1 MRATEIRPPIVYFK
15 PLSSVSRTCYRLC
28 GQIPALKRWT
38 IFAPS
43 AIANDSPLSA
53 LGRGCFVTAS
63 LLFVCALT
71 VFGQQNSNPVSE
83 HKEAS
88 PAVKEVTITSESND
102 AALAK
107 KTGSGSKNN
116 WRPQPDSDDDSW
128 HFEVSPYIWAAALK
142 GDLRVRDTT
151 ANVDASFSDI
161 FHNLDFSFATA
172 AEAIKGKWRVLIDEN
187 YINLG
192 TTGTGPLGEPT
203 DIQPTLNFFEV
214 GASYAPV
221 IIPNKDSTANEP
233 LPPIFSLEA
242 IGGLRYTH
250 FGLELA
256 RAGNP
261 GVEGSRNL
269 VDFFGG
275 GRFKI
280 RPHPKFTLI
289 EKFTLGGGGSNFAWT
304 FTSLGDYRFRK
315 CLSAWG
321 GYQVLSMDSDDP
333 SNIIGFDG
341 QLRGLIFG
349 VTIHK

>member
-1 MRATEIRPPIVYFK
+1 LKNSNLVAVCAVLLLFA
-15 PLSSVSRTCYRLC
+15 
-28 GQIPALKRWT
+28 IPA
-38 IFAPS
+38 
-43 AIANDSPLSA
+43 
-53 LGRGCFVTAS
+53 V
-63 LLFVCALT
+63 
-71 VFGQQNSNPVSE
+71 GQQNSSSTTAAKETSPTISSELPTTSSDAVSKLDKIPPAPGKTNP
-83 HKEAS
+83 
-88 PAVKEVTITSESND
+88 
-102 AALAK
+102 
-107 KTGSGSKNN
+107 
-116 WRPQPDSDDDSW
+116 RPQGDTDPEKWS
-128 HFEVSPYIWAAALK
+128 FEVSPYIWAAALK
-142 GDLRVRDTT
+142 GDLRVGNTT

-214 GASYAPV
+214 GASYAPL
-221 IIPNKDSTANEP
+221 IIRNKNSTANEP
-233 LPPIFSLEA
+233 LPPVFSLEV

-250 FGLELA
+250 FGLGLQ

-280 RPHPKFTLI
+280 RPHPKVTLV

-304 FTSLGDYRFRK
+304 FTSLLDYRFRR

-321 GYQVLSMDSDDP
+321 GYQVLSMDADDP
-333 SNIIGFDG
+333 SNVIGFDG

-349 VTIHK
+349 MTIHK

>member
-1 MRATEIRPPIVYFK
+1 VKKSYAVG
-15 PLSSVSRTCYRLC
+15 VCA
-28 GQIPALKRWT
+28 AL
-38 IFAPS
+38 
-43 AIANDSPLSA
+43 
-53 LGRGCFVTAS
+53 
-63 LLFVCALT
+63 LLFVVTA
-71 VFGQQNSNPVSE
+71 VGQQNSSSAPV
-83 HKEAS
+83 
-88 PAVKEVTITSESND
+88 VKETSSTINDEVLTVTL
-102 AALAK
+102 AAK
-107 KTGSGSKNN
+107 PKPEGKVSSPGKN
-116 WRPQPDSDDDSW
+116 WRPQGDTDPEKWS
-128 HFEVSPYIWAAALK
+128 FEVSPYIWAAALK
-142 GDLRVRDTT
+142 GDLRVRNTT

-192 TTGTGPLGEPT
+192 TTGTGPLGDPI
-203 DIQPTLNFFEV
+203 DVQPTLNFFEL

-221 IIPNKDSTANEP
+221 IIGNKNSTANEP
-233 LPPIFSLEA
+233 LPPVFSLEV

-250 FGLELA
+250 FGLGLQ

-275 GRFKI
+275 NRFKI
-280 RPHPKFTLI
+280 RPHPKVTLI
-289 EKFTLGGGGSNFAWT
+289 EKYTLGGGGSNFVWT
-304 FTSLGDYRFRK
+304 FSSLLDYRFRK

-333 SNIIGFDG
+333 SNVVGFDG